1 MNTPEEN
8 QNIIANNFRNILH
21 ALGEKTDREGIQKTP
36 DRVAK
41 SLQFLTRGHAEE
53 ASVIANCKEALFDE
67 NIKSH
72 ISIKEIEFY
81 SLCEHHVLPFFGTVS
96 ISFIPH
102 TNGKI
107 MGLSKFG
114 RLVDVFSRRL
124 QVQERLSAQLLS
136 TIKEILQPQAICIRV
151 EAKHMCM
158 MMRGVE
164 KHNSSTVTYDFEGDV
179 KYEQGLKDLLK

>member
-1 MNTPEEN
+1 MNTEN
-8 QNIIANNFRNILH
+8 NHKTIADNFRNILH
-21 ALGEKTDREGIQKTP
+21 ALGEDSNREGILKTP

-41 SLQFLTRGHAEE
+41 SLLFLTRGHAEE
-53 ASVIANCKEALFDE
+53 HNVIQNCKEALFDE

-72 ISIKEIEFY
+72 ISVKDIEFY
-81 SLCEHHVLPFFGTVS
+81 SLCEHHVLPFWGTVS
-96 ISFIPH
+96 ISFIP
-102 TNGKI
+102 NEDGKI

-124 QVQERLSAQLLS
+124 QVQERLSQQLLS
-136 TIKEILQPQAICIRV
+136 IIKEILQPKAICIRV

-164 KHNSSTVTYDFEGDV
+164 KHCSATVTYDFKGDQ
-179 KYEQGLKDLLK
+179 KYEVGLKDLLK

>member
-1 MNTPEEN
+1 MTTEN
-8 QNIIANNFRNILH
+8 NHNIIAENFKSILH
-21 ALGEKTDREGIQKTP
+21 ALGEDVTRDGIIKTP

-41 SLQFLTRGHAEE
+41 SLLFLTRGHAEE
-53 ASVIANCKEALFDE
+53 KDIIQNCREALFDE

-72 ISIKEIEFY
+72 ISIKNIEFY
-81 SLCEHHVLPFFGTVS
+81 SLCEHHVLPFWGTVS
-96 ISFIPH
+96 ISFVPNS
-102 TNGKI
+102 NGKI

-124 QVQERLSAQLLS
+124 QVQERLSQQLIS
-136 TIKEILQPQAICIRV
+136 IIKDILDPRAICISV

-164 KHNSSTVTYDFEGDV
+164 KHASTTVTYDFEGDTT
-179 KYEQGLKDLLK
+179 YEQGLRDLLR

>member
-1 MNTPEEN
+1 MTQEN
-8 QNIIANNFRNILH
+8 NHKTIADNFRNILF
-21 ALGEKTDREGIQKTP
+21 ALGENPEREGILKTP

-41 SLQFLTRGHAEE
+41 SLLFLTRGHAEE
-53 ASVIANCKEALFDE
+53 HNIIQNCKDALFDE

-72 ISIKEIEFY
+72 ISVKEIEFY
-81 SLCEHHVLPFFGTVS
+81 SLCEHHVLPFWGTVS
-96 ISFIPH
+96 ISFVPN
-102 TNGKI
+102 TDGKI
-107 MGLSKFG
+107 LGLSKFG

-124 QVQERLSAQLLS
+124 QVQERLSQQLLS
-136 TIKEILQPQAICIRV
+136 IIKEILQPQAVCIRV

-164 KHNSSTVTYDFEGDV
+164 KHNSTTVTYDFEGDT